1 MTGHV
6 LPVHPVRRKQ
16 NTGSEWL
23 ENIQIPYR
31 SMGRLLVEE
40 VVVHFDFGIGLE
52 VIWHEHDGYLN
63 MT

>member
-6 LPVHPVRRKQ
+6 LPVHPQ
-16 NTGSEWL
+16 TGENTKYSFYTDQKIEKLMGS
-23 ENIQIPYR
+23 
-31 SMGRLLVEE
+31 LLVEE
-40 VVVHFDFGIGLE
+40 VVVHLDFGIGLE